1 MKAIRIHNYGLSDE
15 LRFENVPDPEI
26 KDNQVAVKV
35 YATSINHLDLLKASG
50 KMKDNMPLELPWIPG
65 HDFAGIIV
73 NPGFHENKFKEGD
86 AVYGNCNGGSF
97 AEYLAVDIDK
107 VAKKPDN
114 LTFVE
119 AASVPH
125 VAETAW
131 QAVFEHGRL
140 RKGQKVLIHGAA
152 GAVGAYAVQFA
163 KKIGAQIYATAST
176 ADKEY
181 LYSLG
186 AFEVIDYKAEDFTKK
201 VEDDMDLVLV
211 LVGGDTQHRS
221 YSVLKEGG
229 RLVSTTGPILESE
242 AKKHKVTGIAMVIR
256 QSAEDLKEI
265 SDMLIACEIKTDVA
279 ITYPLEEAATGWKL
293 LGGEDPALPGIT
305 HGKVV
310 LEVVKEFVT
319 PPIE

>member
-1 MKAIRIHNYGLSDE
+1 MKE
-15 LRFENVPDPEI
+15 
-26 KDNQVAVKV
+26 K
-35 YATSINHLDLLKASG
+35 
-50 KMKDNMPLELPWIPG
+50 MPLELPWIPG

-73 NPGFHENKFKEGD
+73 NPGFHSNKFKEGD

-107 VAKKPDN
+107 VVKKPNN

-186 AFEVIDYKAEDFTKK
+186 AFEVIDYRKDNFTKK
-201 VEDDMDLVLV
+201 VENMDLVLV
-211 LVGGDTQHRS
+211 LVGGDTQLRS

-242 AKKHKVTGIAMVIR
+242 AKKHKVTGISMVIK

-265 SDMLIACEIKTDVA
+265 SDMLAACEIKTDVA
-279 ITYPLEEAATGWKL
+279 ITYPLVDAATAWKL
-293 LGGEDPALPGIT
+293 LGGEDPAQPGIT
-305 HGKVV
+305 HGKIV